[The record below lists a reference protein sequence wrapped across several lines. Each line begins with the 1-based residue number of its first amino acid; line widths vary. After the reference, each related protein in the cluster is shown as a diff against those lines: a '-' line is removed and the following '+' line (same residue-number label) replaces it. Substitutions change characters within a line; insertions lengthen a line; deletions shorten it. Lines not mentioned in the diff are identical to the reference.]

1 MKKFILVIT
10 SIIAIGTVLTTGT
23 TTQAKSKEDN
33 KNQSLLRVA
42 PKTKYS
48 ESEYDSSEEALE
60 AIQTI
65 LKADGVPVDLGNNII
80 GYSQGGAGSMYV
92 TFHKGVYGVSI
103 SSSNFLG
110 QDSRSLSKQVAQILA
125 NTEKFPDT
133 VKGRIDADF
142 RSGVMSITWADENLV
157 KSVSS
162 EDLKAA
168 IDKANTK

>member
-10 SIIAIGTVLTTGT
+10 SIIAIGAVLTTGT

-60 AIQTI
+60 AIQTV

-80 GYSQGGAGSMYV
+80 GYSQGGEGLCM
-92 TFHKGVYGVSI
+92 
-103 SSSNFLG
+103 
-110 QDSRSLSKQVAQILA
+110 
-125 NTEKFPDT
+125 
-133 VKGRIDADF
+133 
-142 RSGVMSITWADENLV
+142 
-157 KSVSS
+157 
-162 EDLKAA
+162 
-168 IDKANTK
+168 